1 MQESRTNRR
10 TVLLGAGTALFL
22 LPGVTEAQEGANFKM
37 SVTHTPDIVAEGESG
52 VFAAEITNTGNE
64 TDVQTI
70 ELTVS
75 RDGEE
80 LTSREVTVPIDP
92 GESVSQSRTFEYDD
106 YGGPGK
112 YVGEG
117 CSEDDCDTAEWAVV
131 SADGPAFFEVE
142 IIEVTETAAGEVLSV
157 DVSVSNRGGETDSQ
171 EITLAVD
178 GLGSVSTT
186 VELDGQES
194 TTEVLSVPTEP
205 GDAGDYTAT
214 VASEDYSDET
224 AVTVVSPAYFTVD
237 IEETNAPVFE
247 DETLT
252 VDAMI
257 ENTGGTSDTSS
268 LSLTVGGD
276 ERDVTSV
283 TLDSGDSTTVTLE
296 WETEPGDA
304 GEYTATIA
312 SEDEDVSTDVT
323 VQGPASFDPEI
334 TDTNSPVV
342 ESDLLSVT
350 TTVTNTGDAEATQT
364 LSLSVAGEQRDT
376 TNVSLS
382 GGDSTTVTLEWE
394 TEPGDA
400 GEYTATVTS
409 DDGSDSTSVTINSP
423 PTLVVDI
430 NGTNAP
436 VVAGESFTVEAV
448 AENTGDAPA
457 TQAVSLS
464 IAGEQRDSTTVS
476 LDGGDSTTV
485 TLEWET
491 EPGDAGEYTATV
503 TSDDGSDTTSVTVN
517 SPPTLVVDIS
527 GTNAPVVAGESF
539 TVEAAVENTGDVA
552 ATQAVSLSIAG
563 EQRDT
568 TTVSLD
574 GGDSTTVTL
583 EWETGDDD
591 AGEYTATV
599 ASEDDTATTDVSVHE
614 PSNITVE
621 ITDTNSPVVE
631 SETLH
636 TTTAVENTGDV
647 AATQAVSLSIAG
659 EQRDSTTVSLDGGDS
674 TTVTLEWET
683 GDGDAGEY
691 TAVVVTGE
699 TTAETLVNVTAD
711 GRPQPIIGED
721 PPKDRN
727 GDGLYRDINGD
738 GEFTITDVQVFFE
751 NRDSDVVQNNPG
763 AFNFDGTDDPE
774 EVTLADVQALFMDL
788 RD

>member
-224 AVTVVSPAYFTVD
+224 AVTVLSPAYFTVD

-699 TTAETLVNVTAD
+699 TTAETLVKVTAD